1 MLLVFA
7 FMLLGAIFFLLDRMN
22 KAKTKPDYD
31 FVIFMDKNWIHT
43 VLNII
48 GGSIFIFGL
57 GIEKG
62 AFVYSGFDF
71 TYVIAGILGV
81 AGQVV
86 FKGIIDF
93 FRGDILTKFGF
104 NKK

>member
-1 MLLVFA
+1 MILVFA
-7 FMLLGAIFFLLDRMN
+7 FMLLGAMFFLLDRMN
-22 KAKTKPDYD
+22 KAKAKEDYD
-31 FVIFMDKNWIHT
+31 FIIFLDKNWIPT
-43 VLNII
+43 ILNII

-62 AFVYSGFDF
+62 AFLYAGFDF
-71 TYVIAGILGV
+71 TYVVAGVFGV
-81 AGQVV
+81 AGQVI
-86 FKGIIDF
+86 FKGVIDF